1 MYDAEMYAPML
12 SLLSNRGNRM
22 YLEIK
27 DKEQIQRFNQLQ
39 VIESYRCVYSSS
51 DDFSI
56 AQNMCKEHHNLKQD
70 KEYFSV
76 G

>member
-1 MYDAEMYAPML
+1 MPNGWRSGKGVASRGIEIVLPLSDKVALGMYDAEMYAPML

-39 VIESYRCVYSSS
+39 VIESYRCVY
-51 DDFSI
+51 
-56 AQNMCKEHHNLKQD
+56 
-70 KEYFSV
+70 
-76 G
+76 